1 MSSNISKKKECS
13 IIPMSTHKN
22 FFGTINWSFSMM
34 CSTSTLLQDLVCYN
48 LLSTSPHLGVTSR
61 RGVEEVLKKSCTAS
75 TWWVPT
81 MHFKLCIYH
90 ILLIFLNSRCKH
102 FHSFYNSIKVEF
114 QCIKFFATPW
124 YCHPKPWNGFSLYKN
139 TLFISVS
146 LLIIPL
152 CTKKRSVSVTISKW
166 MNEYLWMIAYPV
178 QICYYI

>member
-1 MSSNISKKKECS
+1 
-13 IIPMSTHKN
+13 MSTHMS

-34 CSTSTLLQDLVCYN
+34 CSTSTLLQDLVCHN

-114 QCIKFFATPW
+114 QCIKFFATLQYLLYVALNGWTFFTW
-124 YCHPKPWNGFSLYKN
+124 YIRYKN
-139 TLFISVS
+139 WCIT
-146 LLIIPL
+146 
-152 CTKKRSVSVTISKW
+152 
-166 MNEYLWMIAYPV
+166 
-178 QICYYI
+178 